1 MTSVNKIKKEAIMA
15 KKDFVS
21 PEIQLIH
28 MSQEDI
34 LSTSGNQTYS
44 DGDDFIVDDGYDLGG
59 IFVK

>member
-1 MTSVNKIKKEAIMA
+1 MA

-21 PEIQLIH
+21 PEIQLIQ
-28 MSQEDI
+28 MSQKDV
-34 LSTSGNQTYS
+34 LSLSNGQTYS

>member
-1 MTSVNKIKKEAIMA
+1 MA